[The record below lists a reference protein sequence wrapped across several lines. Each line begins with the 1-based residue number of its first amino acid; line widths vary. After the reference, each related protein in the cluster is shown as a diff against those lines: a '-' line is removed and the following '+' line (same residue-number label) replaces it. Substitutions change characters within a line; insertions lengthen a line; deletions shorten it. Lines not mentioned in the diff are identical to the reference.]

1 MFQKIVVISCYTLL
15 GLIYTWVLG
24 VMLVFHGPFDGLK
37 RTVIMTVM
45 TSQHPQYLDPLALY
59 TLTSADKKIAKEST
73 TAKYTGGINT
83 VEGSLNVG
91 SFENISDN
99 TITVETLKTG
109 TFTAKIML
117 INDPKRL
124 KVAVTKHIGKVGQTV
139 SEMVADAGAVAGVN
153 GGSFK
158 DLGWRGTG
166 GSPQGLT
173 IHKGQVIVDGEATG
187 VIGFTDEG
195 SLVAGK
201 YSKEQLQELR
211 VNEAL
216 SFGPVLVK
224 DGKGIVNGDGG
235 WGNAPRTA
243 IGQKA
248 DGTII
253 LIVTDG
259 RFVHGPTNLGATISD
274 MMDLMLK
281 YEAVTAANLD
291 GGSSTTMVKDGK
303 LINQPSDVLGERK
316 IATSIVVMPAKGE

>member
-1 MFQKIVVISCYTLL
+1 
-15 GLIYTWVLG
+15 
-24 VMLVFHGPFDGLK
+24 
-37 RTVIMTVM
+37 MTVM

-59 TLTSADKKIAKEST
+59 TLTGSDKLIAKESV
-73 TAKYTGGINT
+73 TAKYTGGENT
-83 VEGSLNVG
+83 VEGNVNV
-91 SFENISDN
+91 ENYENVTDDS
-99 TITVETLKTG
+99 ITVETLKTG
-109 TFTAKIML
+109 TFTAKVML
-117 INDPKRL
+117 IKDPKRL
-124 KVAVTKHIGKVGQTV
+124 KIAVTKHIGEVGQTV
-139 SEMVADAGAVAGVN
+139 SEMVKEANAVAGVN
-153 GGSFK
+153 GGSFS

-166 GSPQGLT
+166 GAPQGLT
-173 IHKGQVIVDGEATG
+173 IHEGKIIVDGEATG

-201 YSKEQLQELR
+201 YSKEQLADLH

-216 SFGPVLVK
+216 SFGPVLVQN
-224 DGKGIVNGDGG
+224 GQGLVSGDGG
-235 WGNAPRTA
+235 WGAAPRTA

-274 MMDLMLK
+274 MMTLMLK

-303 LINQPSDVLGERK
+303 LINEPSDVLGERK
-316 IATSIVVMPAKGE
+316 IATSIVVMPSRGE